1 MYIII
6 SYLISNYQLQNLWI
20 QNCIVHNLY
29 GVIEGRNIS
38 PFLIIFNLSKPPAHH
53 LCRVNFFGTRVI
65 NDWNNL
71 TSDIVENS
79 SLNSFKSAVD
89 NYFYDF
95 KFMFHS

>member
-1 MYIII
+1 MMLLLCIILLLMQLRV
-6 SYLISNYQLQNLWI
+6 LI
-20 QNCIVHNLY
+20 NCI
-29 GVIEGRNIS
+29 IR
-38 PFLIIFNLSKPPAHH
+38 KH

-79 SLNSFKSAVD
+79 SLNSFKSTVD